1 MIHNR
6 ISTYMQPSKKRPTFG
21 PAPQPKTVF
30 APPPNFAPVPLSML
44 ANVPEG
50 QLSWQEELYRMAYEA
65 AKASVAATR
74 AADCY
79 RWN

>member
-6 ISTYMQPSKKRPTFG
+6 ISTYMQPPKKRRTFH
-21 PAPQPKTVF
+21 PAPQPQTVF
-30 APPPNFAPVPLSML
+30 APPPNFAPVPVSML
-44 ANVPEG
+44 AIVPES
-50 QLSWQEELYRMAYEA
+50 QISWQRELYRMAYEA

-74 AADCY
+74 AADSH